1 MQLEIADIPF
11 AKENK
16 SFEALPIKTA
26 QIIQIIK
33 KKKKLKLKTAHKFH
47 THFF

>member
-1 MQLEIADIPF
+1 MQLEIADIPI

-26 QIIQIIK
+26 QIIQIIIK
-33 KKKKLKLKTAHKFH
+33 KKKVKIKKQHTNS
-47 THFF
+47 THFI